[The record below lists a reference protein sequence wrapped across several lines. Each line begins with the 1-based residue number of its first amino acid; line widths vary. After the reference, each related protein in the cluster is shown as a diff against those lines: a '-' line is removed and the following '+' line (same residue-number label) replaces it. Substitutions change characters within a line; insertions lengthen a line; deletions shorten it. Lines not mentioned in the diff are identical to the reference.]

1 MDTPKRKRRR
11 KRRQQSQPP
20 QPPQTS
26 SNSAQ
31 LSHTADEEGGGPSTS
46 TSSSRRKKVRSSS
59 WSPAKKKHGSNSK
72 ENEKEKGFLIAPEH
86 QPQLPEASARPS
98 PLSATI
104 LIAEERD
111 RSSTGGGSVISSS
124 KSVGLL
130 SVKSSSKQDADG
142 SRTPTN
148 GAGVAE
154 DVFGSATT
162 GSTNLSGKRSKKMG
176 KKERERERV
185 KKDLM
190 IGKSLRKETVVGK
203 TPSRGSE
210 VTYEDD
216 DDNEGD
222 NDEND
227 DEEDDDVSIEDNSS
241 LNNLSLLQPPQ
252 SIRRK
257 KGKDIAHIHN
267 RAGIV
272 GAYKSTPGSPKRR
285 REFDDILVYPDDG
298 GEHGHES
305 LGDLDAEDNAGGGG
319 GGGSLNVA
327 PDEPIGKKRP
337 SSKRRRG
344 LVRVR
349 SVPQLDAEEP
359 TPCVVE
365 ETIITPGKSKS
376 KRSKSKA
383 AALTS
388 TLIPA
393 FSDGVDPPEMPQPRT
408 KRARLIALAK
418 ELRQFFP
425 EQRQELRRVIVR
437 FEKQG
442 MEPSGK
448 GKKTFL
454 TSDGVTVG
462 GSIQLPAK
470 SAPMPV
476 PGVRKSKRGIHR
488 RFGSESAIVDTN
500 DDSIEGGDAAGR
512 NGMPGLEEEEEEL
525 DPRGRPPKKGDVLI
539 HIFIDQLS
547 LLPKL
552 SEMFVLTEVLNAA
565 QIFLSVYF
573 RI

>member
-20 QPPQTS
+20 QQPQTS
-26 SNSAQ
+26 SNSTQ

-59 WSPAKKKHGSNSK
+59 WSPAKKKHGSKSK
-72 ENEKEKGFLIAPEH
+72 EKEKEKEFLIAPEH
-86 QPQLPEASARPS
+86 QSQLPEAEAEARPS

-104 LIAEERD
+104 LIQEERD

-130 SVKSSSKQDADG
+130 SVKGSNKKDADG

-154 DVFGSATT
+154 DVFGSVTT
-162 GSTNLSGKRSKKMG
+162 GPTNLSGKRSKKMG

-203 TPSRGSE
+203 ASSRGSE
-210 VTYEDD
+210 VTHEDDD

-227 DEEDDDVSIEDNSS
+227 DEEDDDLSIEDSSS
-241 LNNLSLLQPPQ
+241 LDNLSLLQPPQ
-252 SIRRK
+252 SIRRQ

-267 RAGIV
+267 RAGIA

-285 REFDDILVYPDDG
+285 REFDDILVDPDDG

-305 LGDLDAEDNAGGGG
+305 LGDLDVEDNAGGGG
-319 GGGSLNVA
+319 GGSLDVA
-327 PDEPIGKKRP
+327 PDEPISKKRP

-365 ETIITPGKSKS
+365 ETIITPGKFKS
-376 KRSKSKA
+376 KKSKSKA
-383 AALTS
+383 AAVAAIS
-388 TLIPA
+388 ALIPA
-393 FSDGVDPPEMPQPRT
+393 FSDGVDLPQPRT

-425 EQRQELRRVIVR
+425 EQRQELRRVTLR

-454 TSDGVTVG
+454 TGDAVTVG

-470 SAPMPV
+470 SAPIPV

-488 RFGSESAIVDTN
+488 RSGSESAIVDTN

-512 NGMPGLEEEEEEL
+512 DGMPGVEEEEEEEEEEL

-547 LLPKL
+547 
-552 SEMFVLTEVLNAA
+552 FYCQA
-565 QIFLSVYF
+565 F
-573 RI
+573 